1 MKTPS
6 KISGLDIHKASRG
19 PVARSSGC
27 GAYRNRK
34 SDKKLRRENGKKQ
47 CRGW

>member
-27 GAYRNRK
+27 GAFKNRK
-34 SDKKLRRENGKKQ
+34 SDKKLRRREDRRSCQG
-47 CRGW
+47 